1 MIFQKGE
8 VTMDMKIAALLE
20 AYWQCHRD
28 EMTEDGRKSMHETV
42 DRLVAE
48 GNKDCLNGLLACLVM
63 GLPDEQQDAWQ
74 EFVEKVDCERERPA
88 MKMEFDKLSIAFQ
101 RLEQAGYFAR
111 QNFWCCQSCGWAD
124 VPESHADK
132 AVFYHEQD
140 DERLV
145 RTGEASLCWSGDA
158 RFICETFEAA
168 GIATEWDGND
178 RHRIRIMGTKCH

>member
-63 GLPDEQQDAWQ
+63 GLPDAQQDAWQ
-74 EFVEKVDCERERPA
+74 KFVEKWTARESAP
-88 MKMEFDKLSIAFQ
+88 
-101 RLEQAGYFAR
+101 
-111 QNFWCCQSCGWAD
+111 
-124 VPESHADK
+124 P
-132 AVFYHEQD
+132 
-140 DERLV
+140 
-145 RTGEASLCWSGDA
+145 
-158 RFICETFEAA
+158 
-168 GIATEWDGND
+168 
-178 RHRIRIMGTKCH
+178 